1 VNETLIDLLMRVSEV
16 KGRLHGLATQ
26 MGEDKVDVKERL
38 ERIDGRLT
46 ELQELIAEALPPGS

>member
-1 VNETLIDLLMRVSEV
+1 MTEPLIDLLMKVSEV

-26 MGEDKVDVKERL
+26 MGEDDADTRARL
-38 ERIDGRLT
+38 ERIDVRLT